1 MSSRTRNY
9 IQNGPMWRGVNV
21 RQVRHWNEET
31 REYEP
36 TGETYIR
43 YTGPYDTPG
52 KAKASVDT
60 EGGYIERAEPVWE
73 REGEWVRERR

>member
-9 IQNGPMWRGVNV
+9 IQNGPMWRGVSV

-31 REYEP
+31 RQYEP
-36 TGETYIR
+36 TGETYTR

-52 KAKASVDT
+52 KAQASVT
-60 EGGYIERAEPVWE
+60 EPGSWIEMAEPVWE
-73 REGEWVRERR
+73 KVEGWERTRN